1 MVFDY
6 SILVGTWEGKLFPH
20 LPSETQVNWNLDLNC
35 SGSINSR
42 SAHTCLSS
50 ARSERAGNGHD
61 VYINPVSPLLR
72 VKMNPRE

>member
-1 MVFDY
+1 MNTGFRAS
-6 SILVGTWEGKLFPH
+6 SIPL
-20 LPSETQVNWNLDLNC
+20 LPAAETQVNWNLDLNC

-42 SAHTCLSS
+42 TAHTCLSS
-50 ARSERAGNGHD
+50 ARSERAGNGHG